1 MRIFSV
7 EGPYTRLLESEVA
20 QIVDRIRQD
29 AWRREHGEKALFPDF
44 MLHPDETLTGFVV
57 VGGATDSLAEGV
69 GRALD
74 QARPRRAR
82 RRA

>member
-1 MRIFSV
+1 VRIFSV
-7 EGPYTRLLESEVA
+7 EGPYTRLLESGVSEL
-20 QIVDRIRQD
+20 VDRIRQD
-29 AWRREHGEKALFPDF
+29 AWRRENGHEPLFPDF
-44 MLHPDETLTGFVV
+44 MLHPNETLTGFVV